1 LGKPLQES
9 DLAFSQLDG
18 SPLLPGTVSQAWRRL
33 TLCSGLKGVRLHD
46 AWHTHATLLFK
57 LGIHPKIVQERLEH
71 SSIAITLD
79 TYSHIVPGLQAAAA
93 KRFDEL
99 FDQRREDRVVE
110 RIRWLLWEMAVAM
123 VNINSGFPNKKWCRG
138 SESN

>member
-1 LGKPLQES
+1 
-9 DLAFSQLDG
+9 
-18 SPLLPGTVSQAWRRL
+18 
-33 TLCSGLKGVRLHD
+33 
-46 AWHTHATLLFK
+46 LLFK

-79 TYSHIVPGLQAAAA
+79 TYSHVVPGLQAAAA